1 MPDSQIAKVPQI
13 IPKLLE
19 VCPEFQAQWNEHLKY
34 WGDEARGDYIDIAE
48 FARFVVDCY
57 ANGRTQR
64 FPQMFEAVEAL
75 LKHGHQKVK
84 KLMTIGLLEDIQ
96 TIATHH
102 EFGPDVFL
110 KWLGPISREAW
121 FRISKAWEGKSSLMD
136 VVREEN
142 RSKGAE
148 D

>member
-1 MPDSQIAKVPQI
+1 MPDFQIIRVPQI

-19 VCPEFQAQWNEHLKY
+19 VCPEFQAHWNEHLEY

-57 ANGRTQR
+57 ANGRTER
-64 FPQMFEAVEAL
+64 FPQIFEAVEAL
-75 LKHGHQKVK
+75 LKDGHPKVK
-84 KLMTIGLLEDIQ
+84 ELMTVGLLEGIQ
-96 TIATHH
+96 TVATHH

-110 KWLGPISREAW
+110 NWLGPLSLESW

-142 RSKGAE
+142 RSKRVE
-148 D
+148 N

>member
-1 MPDSQIAKVPQI
+1 MPDFQIIKVPEI
-13 IPKLLE
+13 IPIFLDM
-19 VCPEFQAQWNEHLKY
+19 CPEFQPQWDEHVKY
-34 WGDEARGDYIDIAE
+34 WGDNDRGEYIDIAE

-57 ANGRTQR
+57 ANGQRER
-64 FPQMFEAVEAL
+64 FPQVFQAVEAL
-75 LKHGHQKVK
+75 LKNGHPKIKELV
-84 KLMTIGLLEDIQ
+84 TIGLLEDIQ

-110 KWLGPISREAW
+110 NWLGPLSREAW
-121 FRISKAWEGKSSLMD
+121 FRVSKAWEGKSSLMD

-148 D
+148 N